1 MPITRPYADQLLT
14 SLVKDHYLQQD
25 LNVEDQHLLHV
36 ANKFVDQVDLGKWA
50 KQSRDLA
57 FLSLREKVSHEFGCD
72 TRQAD
77 KIAVRLER
85 YLAYAVYRK
94 ADKQVREQ
102 ASKILAQTAGQLE
115 KVALEPDACIKLL
128 GELKRQVPDEP
139 KALEAE
145 LEAYGLSREKATGL
159 ALGLIN
165 KDLSKVASDLKS
177 DQGLCMHKTKPLGLA
192 EFQAGLLVKSQE
204 LKTLA
209 GLLPKE
215 RSIRVFEDFPALTEG
230 LLNAAKKVDSKS
242 FLVHAIEKH
251 AEWQRLER
259 NELNNLA
266 AIRHDLPIE
275 RDRLTKMILADVG
288 TSIFSSFAGIKTF
301 DKVLSVAQLGS
312 SLDSVIEN
320 SDRKLTVKRLSLLS
334 KGMTHQQ
341 FYEAQ
346 LENKRELGKSLIL
359 QFLYRTAMAIGI

>member
-1 MPITRPYADQLLT
+1 MPIARPFTDQILTR
-14 SLVKDHYLQQD
+14 LVKDPYLQQD

-36 ANKFVDQVDLGKWA
+36 ANKFVDQVDLGNWA
-50 KQSRDLA
+50 RQSRDLA
-57 FLSLREKVSHEFGCD
+57 YLSLREKVSREFGCD
-72 TRQAD
+72 TRKAN
-77 KIAVRLER
+77 KIAVRFER

-94 ADKQVREQ
+94 ADGLVREQ
-102 ASKILAQTAGQLE
+102 AGKILTEAAGQLE
-115 KVALEPDACIKLL
+115 KVALDPDASIKLL
-128 GELKRQVPDEP
+128 GELVRQMPNEP

-159 ALGLIN
+159 ALQLIN
-165 KDLSKVASDLKS
+165 KDLPKVAFDLKS
-177 DQGLCMHKTKPLGLA
+177 DQGLCMHKTRPLGLA
-192 EFQAGLLVKSQE
+192 EFQAGLLLKARE

-215 RSIRVFEDFPALTEG
+215 RSIRVFEDFPALTES
-230 LLNAAKKVDSKS
+230 LLNSAKEVDSRS
-242 FLVHAIEKH
+242 FLVHALEKH
-251 AEWQRLER
+251 AEWQQLER

-266 AIRHDLPIE
+266 GIRHSLPQE
-275 RDRLTKMILADVG
+275 RDQLTKMILADVG
-288 TSIFSSFAGIKTF
+288 TSIFSSFAGVKTF
-301 DKVLSVAQLGS
+301 DKVLSITQIGS
-312 SLDSVIEN
+312 SLSSEVEN
-320 SDRKLTVKRLSLLS
+320 SDRKLGIKRLSLLS